1 MINILDTTNASVGV
15 IGAGLMGRGIAQ
27 ALVSGGIQVRLFD
40 ANTEACHAAIGSV
53 CDMLQR
59 SVSKGRI
66 TEEQFTAYKENLIA
80 VEEVSRLKECGLV
93 IEAIVEEICAKKEL
107 FAKLDAQVNAGC
119 ILATNTSSLSVTEIA
134 SACSRPER
142 VAGLHFFNPVPV
154 IKLVEVIAGVRT
166 DNKICEQLCRLV
178 DSIGYQP
185 IRVKDTPGFLVNH
198 AGRPFTSEAL
208 RIVSERVAGYADIDH
223 VMRDVA
229 GFRMGPFELLDLI
242 GLDTALAGMES
253 VYRRF
258 YEEPRHRPV
267 PEVASRV
274 AAGLLGRKTSA
285 GFYRYQDGERQQP
298 SEPALS
304 AKLPNAVYLGGLDA
318 FAKKAIA
325 EMFEPLEVRIE
336 QESLS
341 GSEGPSLIAPLGYD
355 VTTTVVQLG
364 IDPKRSVAVDTL
376 LGLESRVTL
385 MVCPVTSK
393 ASRDEAAALFLEAG
407 RKVTMIAD
415 SPGFIIQRM
424 LACIINVASEIAQL
438 GIAEPNDIDRSV
450 QVALGY
456 PFGPLKMG
464 DQLGPDRVVTILE
477 RVLAATGDP
486 RYRPSLWLSR
496 RARLGVS
503 LMTSNPT

>member
-1 MINILDTTNASVGV
+1 MSSTLRSVGIV
-15 IGAGLMGRGIAQ
+15 GAGLMGRGIAQ
-27 ALVSGGIQVRLFD
+27 ALVSGGIEVRLFD
-40 ANTEACHAAIGSV
+40 ANADARRAAIGSV

-59 SVSKGRI
+59 SVSKGRM
-66 TEEQFTAYKENLIA
+66 TVEAFAACKENLSA
-80 VEEVSRLKECGLV
+80 VEDLGQLNECNLI
-93 IEAIVEEICAKKEL
+93 IEAIVEDIGAKKAL
-107 FAKLDAQVNAGC
+107 FSKLDAQVNAGC

-134 SACSRPER
+134 SACGRPER

-154 IKLVEVIAGVRT
+154 IKLVEVIAGIRT
-166 DNKICEQLCRLV
+166 DNQISEQLCKLV
-178 DSIGYQP
+178 DSIGYQA

-208 RIVSERVAGYADIDH
+208 RIVSESVAGYADIDH

-267 PEVASRV
+267 PEVSSRV

-298 SEPALS
+298 DEPALT
-304 AKLPNAVYLGGLDA
+304 AKLPNAVYLGSLDELSR
-318 FAKKAIA
+318 KAIA
-325 EMFEPLEVRIE
+325 EICEPLDVRIE
-336 QESLS
+336 QERLS
-341 GSEGPSLIAPLGYD
+341 GSDGPSLIAPLGYD

-364 IDPKRSVAVDTL
+364 LDPKRTVAVDTL

-385 MVCPVTSK
+385 MASPVTSK
-393 ASRDEAAALFLEAG
+393 ESRDEAAALFSKAG
-407 RKVTMIAD
+407 RKVTVIAD

-438 GIAEPNDIDRSV
+438 GIAEPGDIDRAV

-464 DQLGPDRVVTILE
+464 DQLGADHVVTILE
-477 RVLAATGDP
+477 RLLAATSDP

-496 RARLGVS
+496 RSRLGVS
-503 LMTSNPT
+503 LMTSNLIE